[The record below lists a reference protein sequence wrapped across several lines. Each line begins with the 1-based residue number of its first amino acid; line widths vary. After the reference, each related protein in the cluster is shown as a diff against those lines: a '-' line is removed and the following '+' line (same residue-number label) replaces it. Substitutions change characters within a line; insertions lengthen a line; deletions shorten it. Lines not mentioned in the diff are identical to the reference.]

1 VTGGTAPYFFDW
13 SSGSMDSI
21 PTGLAAGSYN
31 LEITDDEG
39 CMRSYDFLVEDPEVF
54 TVNIGPDRDTTVCP
68 GSVLSFDLGD
78 STGYIYEWGSLDG
91 FYADSS
97 SVEIIDTGLYWVNV
111 WNQFGCFASDTLEV
125 NLTNE
130 GIVPNFLL
138 ASEGVVGEDIVAVE
152 ISWPIPNGVTWE
164 FQEDSVQLV
173 DTYLNSYTFNYL
185 FPGTYTMTM
194 YSDFGACVS
203 KVEKDII
210 IYADSTEITNN
221 VTLGTNIKTYGLLP
235 NPNDGN
241 FVVNVCLKND
251 AAVLLRLY
259 NEDGV
264 LINTKTSAEAE
275 EHDVQYSNPELVPG
289 QYHVVIISGNEW
301 KVLTFI
307 KS

>member
-1 VTGGTAPYFFDW
+1 
-13 SSGSMDSI
+13 
-21 PTGLAAGSYN
+21 
-31 LEITDDEG
+31 
-39 CMRSYDFLVEDPEVF
+39 
-54 TVNIGPDRDTTVCP
+54 
-68 GSVLSFDLGD
+68 
-78 STGYIYEWGSLDG
+78 
-91 FYADSS
+91 
-97 SVEIIDTGLYWVNV
+97 
-111 WNQFGCFASDTLEV
+111 
-125 NLTNE
+125 
-130 GIVPNFLL
+130 
-138 ASEGVVGEDIVAVE
+138 
-152 ISWPIPNGVTWE
+152 
-164 FQEDSVQLV
+164 
-173 DTYLNSYTFNYL
+173 
-185 FPGTYTMTM
+185 MTM